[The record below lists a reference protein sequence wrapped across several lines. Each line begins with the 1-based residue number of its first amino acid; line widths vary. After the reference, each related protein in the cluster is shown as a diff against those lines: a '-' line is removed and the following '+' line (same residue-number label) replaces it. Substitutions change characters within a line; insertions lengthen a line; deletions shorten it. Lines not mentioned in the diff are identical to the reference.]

1 MLITLRGTWDGTLDR
16 GDEVAQARRCRARL
30 DRARSERLARTQ
42 RPRDLLTT
50 RGQPPRVALA
60 GAAECL
66 ATSRSPSRHDSSFEI
81 CEACATPTPDA
92 NSRLLAWGCSARNS
106 THRRARCAL
115 RLLSSAGIATRVRIA
130 CPVEAWTSSAS
141 SSPRLIS
148 NATAGEGRYCA
159 ATKPLSRP
167 SSPIGGPGQP
177 LTVCEWT
184 IPSTDASA
192 ERTPACQVASPRK
205 RPANQIP
212 DTL

>member
-1 MLITLRGTWDGTLDR
+1 
-16 GDEVAQARRCRARL
+16 VN
-30 DRARSERLARTQ
+30 S
-42 RPRDLLTT
+42 
-50 RGQPPRVALA
+50 
-60 GAAECL
+60 L

-81 CEACATPTPDA
+81 CEACATTDA
-92 NSRLLAWGCSARNS
+92 RRDLAVARLGVLCEKQHAPARAM
-106 THRRARCAL
+106 RARVAQRRRDRHARTDRVSGRGL
-115 RLLSSAGIATRVRIA
+115 DLERQLL
-130 CPVEAWTSSAS
+130 
-141 SSPRLIS
+141 PRLIS

-192 ERTPACQVASPRK
+192 ERTPSCQVAYPRK
-205 RPANQIP
+205 FPANQIP